1 MTITRD
7 AAGRIVRE
15 KLDEEDCEE
24 EAWKEHSCTVC
35 TPDLCKGT
43 TVIAPP
49 PK

>member
-15 KLDEEDCEE
+15 ELDEEDGERE

-35 TPDLCKGT
+35 TPDLCKGAT
-43 TVIAPP
+43 RHPP
-49 PK
+49 PI